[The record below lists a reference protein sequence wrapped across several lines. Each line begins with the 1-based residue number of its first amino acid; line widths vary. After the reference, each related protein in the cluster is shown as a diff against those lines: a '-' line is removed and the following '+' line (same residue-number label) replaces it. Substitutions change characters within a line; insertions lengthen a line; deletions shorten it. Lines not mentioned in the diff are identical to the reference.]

1 MGTLRDL
8 LEIYGSLD
16 KAVGRSNDPA
26 VANAVDSFVPGFSA
40 NSGWYDEIEGF
51 FFGKNART
59 NPDLGEACSRIGAA
73 SKAADSERA
82 AAGPAGEAE
91 SRAKKDE
98 RRPRPALT
106 KPQKSRLLF
115 GLTAAARAHQAAAP
129 KMTYMPDDYLMYA
142 YMEAL
147 AALGPDDEPYDSRL
161 GKAEEKFE
169 DIWNEVD
176 ARCAGRGHFSRLRKY
191 AATTAGVVDTSTQDI
206 PLCSARVV
214 TIDGLPVVVVDTNL
228 HSDSRSFHEV
238 IEIVNPFNWNENY
251 PEFFLSMD
259 PCDPP
264 ERTDGWFRVLETV
277 GFPGLGGLELR
288 TNLKYY
294 PKLKMDEGI
303 AHIDYDL
310 DDPPPGQGDG
320 KVIVDRGF
328 INIEVANDERD
339 PTKAGVRAKTRKVVH
354 IEGLSPYAQQRLVCL
369 TGYGT
374 ASSEFLLGGKAD
386 AKKPYPVHFEYY
398 KDQVPQAEPEAE
410 PTGVSTHAVATAVNL
425 WTESVQGLVSDYFD
439 FAEKWMD
446 GRLRTRDVADYSS
459 QVTKRLVSGPLE
471 YWDRVNQPRRAQ
483 SGQAR
488 PRGGGPSGNPD

>member
-1 MGTLRDL
+1 MGMLRDL
-8 LEIYGSLD
+8 IEVYGALD

-40 NSGWYDEIEGF
+40 NCGWYDEIERF
-51 FFGKNART
+51 FFGKNAKS

-73 SKAADSERA
+73 SKVADIERA
-82 AAGPAGEAE
+82 ASQSTGDGENGP
-91 SRAKKDE
+91 

-106 KPQKSRLLF
+106 KPQKSRLLY

-161 GKAEEKFE
+161 GKAGAKFE

-191 AATTAGVVDTSTQDI
+191 AAITAGVVDPSTQDI
-206 PLCSARVV
+206 PLCSAKVV

-228 HSDSRSFHEV
+228 HSDSRSFHDV
-238 IEIVNPFNWNENY
+238 VEIVNPFNWNENY

-277 GFPGLGGLELR
+277 GFPGLGGLQLT

-294 PKLKMDEGI
+294 PKLKLDEGI

-320 KVIVDRGF
+320 KVTVDRGF

-339 PTKAGVRAKTRKVVH
+339 PTKPGVSAKTRKVVH

-386 AKKPYPVHFEYY
+386 AEKPYPRDFVYY
-398 KDQVPQAEPEAE
+398 KDKVPQADPEVE
-410 PTGVSTHAVATAVNL
+410 PTEVSTHAVATAVNL

-446 GRLRTRDVADYSS
+446 GRLRIRDVADYSS
-459 QVTKRLVSGPLE
+459 QVTERLVSGPLE
-471 YWDRVNQPRRAQ
+471 FWDRVNQPRRGQ
-483 SGQAR
+483 SGQAQ
-488 PRGGGPSGNPD
+488 PRGGRGGNPEYGGDT

>member
-8 LEIYGSLD
+8 LEVYGALD
-16 KAVGRSNDPA
+16 KAVGKSNDPA

-40 NSGWYDEIEGF
+40 NSGWYDEIEDF
-51 FFGKNART
+51 FFGKDARK
-59 NPDLGEACSRIGAA
+59 NPDLGEALSRIGAA

-82 AAGPAGEAE
+82 AHQDAGNDAGD
-91 SRAKKDE
+91 DE
-98 RRPRPALT
+98 ERPRRPRPALT
-106 KPQKSRLLF
+106 KPQKSRLLY

-129 KMTYMPDDYLMYA
+129 SMTTMSDLDLMQA

-147 AALGPDDEPYDSRL
+147 AAVGPDEERYDSRL
-161 GKAEEKFE
+161 GTATEKFE

-176 ARCAGRGHFSRLRKY
+176 ARCAGRGQFSRLRKY
-191 AATTAGVVDTSTQDI
+191 AATTAGVVDPSTQDI
-206 PLCSARVV
+206 PLCSAKVV
-214 TIDGLPVVVVDTNL
+214 TTDGLAVVVVDTNL
-228 HSDSRSFHEV
+228 RTDERTFDEV
-238 IEIVNPFNWNENY
+238 VEIVNPFNWNENY
-251 PEFFLSMD
+251 PEFFLRMN

-277 GFPGLGGLELR
+277 GFAGGLEIT

-294 PKLKMDEGI
+294 PTLRLDDGV

-310 DDPPPGQGDG
+310 DDPTPGQGDG

-328 INIEVANDERD
+328 INIEVDNVNRD
-339 PTKAGVRAKTRKVVH
+339 PTQVGVKAKTRKVVH
-354 IEGLSPYAQQRLVCL
+354 IDGLSPYAQQRLVCL

-374 ASSEFLLGGKAD
+374 ASSEFLFGGKAD
-386 AKKPYPVHFEYY
+386 AKKPYPVDFGFY
-398 KDQVPQAEPEAE
+398 KGQVPEAEPEAE

-446 GRLRTRDVADYSS
+446 GRLRIRDVADYSS
-459 QVTKRLVSGPLE
+459 QVTERLVSGPLE
-471 YWDRVNQPRRAQ
+471 FWDRVNTPRRGQ
-483 SGQAR
+483 PGQAP
-488 PRGGGPSGNPD
+488 PRGGRGGNPE